1 MSTEL
6 TLAEEIKSWKVEELI
21 EFLKQEDLMLEDA
34 HFDILR
40 NQEMTGRAFL
50 KTSIQQFM
58 SYGLKGGPAT
68 VLADFAKECVEQ
80 KKRAFSSYK
89 TLKDLRSVLKKY
101 GLTATI
107 WPTFLNLNLLPSHSP
122 MIMKNCNNVYIIS
135 RC

>member
-101 GLTATI
+101 GIDSNNLADIPQFKPSSFSLTNDNEELQQCI
-107 WPTFLNLNLLPSHSP
+107 RD
-122 MIMKNCNNVYIIS
+122 I
-135 RC
+135 